1 MELPYSLRVEK
12 ESRKKKK
19 KKEVYQVMSRH
30 MRAKEES

>member
-12 ESRKKKK
+12 ESREKK